1 MPADES
7 VRFLDTAARA
17 AKPRRSGITHVID
30 TGTPLATMAAVL
42 DDHGSLVDVWKFGFG
57 TAYVDGAVGAKIEL
71 LGGHDVSACP
81 GGTLLEAAW
90 RQGRSDEF
98 FDWAGRVGFGC
109 VEVSRGATGMPAGS
123 KRGLIARARDLGFE
137 VFSEVG
143 SKDPGAAAVPS
154 EWVDEGRADLDCGAR
169 WLVAEGRES
178 GTVGLYAADGSVRAD
193 LVEALARLGEDAPV
207 VYEAPLRQQQAW
219 LVNHL
224 GANVNLANI
233 APSEV
238 LGVEA
243 LRNGLRSDTLRT
255 SLPSRAPDAIPD
267 PEPLR
272 GRAGRHASP
281 AHSGEAVGSVDLIR
295 AARERSERER
305 ETPRPDTTSLHRP
318 APVPDASEPVHGAGS
333 PRLGR

>member
-178 GTVGLYAADGSVRAD
+178 GTVGLYSADGSVRTD
-193 LVEALARLGEDAPV
+193 LVDALETLQSLESESPV
-207 VYEAPLRQQQAW
+207 VYEAPLRHQQAW
-219 LVNHL
+219 FVNRL
-224 GANVNLANI
+224 GANVSLANI
-233 APSEV
+233 SPHEV
-238 LGVEA
+238 LALEA
-243 LRNGLRSDTLRT
+243 LRQGLRADTLGT
-255 SLPSRAPDAIPD
+255 
-267 PEPLR
+267 
-272 GRAGRHASP
+272 
-281 AHSGEAVGSVDLIR
+281 
-295 AARERSERER
+295 
-305 ETPRPDTTSLHRP
+305 
-318 APVPDASEPVHGAGS
+318 
-333 PRLGR
+333 LG